1 MLEHLLFALLLTG
14 SLYSYF
20 LYPLILLALKL
31 AGKGKA
37 FTSVSGASD
46 LPRVSFIITA
56 FNEEQNIREK
66 LENTLACD
74 YSGGLQILVA
84 SDGSTD
90 ATNDIVREFSHRG
103 VELVNVK
110 ERLGKENAQRA
121 AIEYAEGDILV
132 FSDVATRIEANAIE
146 RIVEVFEDSSVG
158 AVSSEDRFLSSS
170 GEVMGEGAYV
180 KYEMW
185 LRGLESR
192 INSLVGLSGSF
203 FAARKSVCENW
214 DISVPSDFNTAI
226 NSVKRGFRA
235 VSDPYLLGFYPDIK
249 NSSNEYQRK
258 LRTVIRGMAALGS
271 NLDVLNPMKYGMF
284 AFQMFSHKVMRWLVP
299 WFLILLLVT
308 NLLLIQEHWF
318 YSLCLIGQFG
328 FYTLAILG
336 AISETLRKNSLI
348 KLCYFF
354 VQVNLA
360 IFQASIQYAM
370 GKRITKWEPSK
381 R

>member
-20 LYPLILLALKL
+20 LYPLILITLKL
-31 AGKGKA
+31 AGKGKPL
-37 FTSVSGASD
+37 TSVIDASV

-56 FNEEQNIREK
+56 YNEEQSIREK

-146 RIVEVFEDSSVG
+146 RIVEVFEDPCVG

>member
-20 LYPLILLALKL
+20 LYPVILLGLKL
-31 AGKGKA
+31 LGQGR
-37 FTSVSGASD
+37 SLGLNESSSD
-46 LPRVSFIITA
+46 LPAVSLIITA
-56 FNEEQNIREK
+56 YNEEKGIREK
-66 LENTLACD
+66 LENTLACH
-74 YSGGLQILVA
+74 YSGGIQILVA

-90 ATNDIVREFSHRG
+90 ATNAIVQEFANQG

-110 ERLGKENAQRA
+110 DRLGKENAQRA

-132 FSDVATRIEANAIE
+132 FSDVATRIEPSAIE
-146 RIVEVFEDSSVG
+146 RIVEVFNDPTVG
-158 AVSSEDRFLSSS
+158 AISSEDRFLSSS

-203 FAARKSVCENW
+203 FAARKSVCEHW

-235 VSDPYLLGFYPDIK
+235 VSDPQLLGFYPDIK

-271 NLDVLNPMKYGMF
+271 NLDVLNPFKYGMF

-299 WFLILLLVT
+299 WFLILLFAT
-308 NLLLIQEHWF
+308 NLVMIQEHWF
-318 YSLCLIGQFG
+318 YSLCFIGQLG
-328 FYTLAILG
+328 FYTLATLG
-336 AISETLRKNSLI
+336 ALSEPLRKNSLI